1 MAFNLT
7 ESVYLNELMTSERYV
22 NSSLLDKIDF
32 LNRARSSRR
41 FWSYGPKWI
50 SKIIDDQPSK
60 KVVYQGLVWK
70 GRECPDIIIY
80 NDSRGENMIQY
91 PTDTELSSPD
101 NTDGPVL
108 VFEPGGKTIV
118 TRSITR
124 FNEHGTLSGR
134 VNPYQGTE
142 HNKFLRYLKSVY
154 EWGWLELKRTKVAEL
169 KNQIDN
175 SSIDEYRATRKV
187 NRTLAIMK
195 LAGASADLFSSVE
208 TYRKS
213 IENVASEK
221 EADHLFSKIE
231 QAFAKLRVDHCCTRW
246 YDIDIKKRLP
256 GGKKALL
263 ALEKSKEKG

>member
-1 MAFNLT
+1 MTFKLT

-142 HNKFLRYLKSVY
+142 HNKFLRYLKSIY

-231 QAFAKLRVDHCCTRW
+231 QAFNKLRVDHCCTRW